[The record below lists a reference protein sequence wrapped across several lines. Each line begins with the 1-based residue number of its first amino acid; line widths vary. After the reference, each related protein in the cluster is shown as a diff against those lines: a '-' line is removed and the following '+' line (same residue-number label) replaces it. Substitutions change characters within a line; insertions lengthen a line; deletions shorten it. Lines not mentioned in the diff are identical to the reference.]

1 MYEKVLAAIGT
12 ACIVLITIWTVCRRD
27 SNGRSGNGTGSDAG
41 RIRDDIEAA
50 GQNVDRAADDNRRA
64 REDNQ
69 RAQQLVQ
76 KAKGILSSAQHTD
89 SNS

>member
-27 SNGRSGNGTGSDAG
+27 SDRRTSGGTGSDTG

-50 GQNVDRAADDNRRA
+50 GRDAHKAADDNRRA
-64 REDNQ
+64 RDDNQ
-69 RAQQLVQ
+69 RAQLLVQ
-76 KAKGILSSAQHTD
+76 KAKSILSDAKHTD
-89 SNS
+89 SNN